1 MLLPGQRIIHPEFG
15 DVTAD
20 IIEELLEQARLK
32 DPVILEREQAEI
44 AAASGCLARDLSCG
58 RLVAEI
64 HEDIF
69 DAWGQKEGYEFFTKG
84 DGVKY
89 LNKHFP
95 ATRVVSKSRQPKIL
109 VDGFRKPPTTP
120 SRGGR
125 WHRAA

>member
-1 MLLPGQRIIHPEFG
+1 MLPGQRIIHPEFG

-64 HEDIF
+64 HEDVY
-69 DAWGQKEGYEFFTKG
+69 DAWTAKEGQQFFTKG
-84 DGVKY
+84 DGVEY
-89 LNKHFP
+89 LAKHFP

-109 VDGFRKPPTTP
+109 VDGFRKTAP